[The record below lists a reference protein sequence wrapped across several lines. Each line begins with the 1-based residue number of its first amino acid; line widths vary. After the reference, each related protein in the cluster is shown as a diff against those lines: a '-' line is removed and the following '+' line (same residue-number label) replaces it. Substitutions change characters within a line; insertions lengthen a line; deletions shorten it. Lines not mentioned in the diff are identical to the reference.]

1 VWKGVVQ
8 KGKIRA
14 GETVLVTGSSGGA
27 GIHSIQ
33 MAKLAG
39 AQVLALTTSPA
50 KADVIKAA
58 GADAVLSGTPEEI
71 LGAVKDHT
79 GGRGVNV
86 VLECVG
92 KATASL
98 SLRALE
104 RGGRLVFIGELG
116 VEPTGIS
123 VARMLYRE
131 TEIYGV
137 ASPSAGELAQVLE
150 LIESGKL
157 RPEIGSTLPLSEAA
171 KAHQLLAESHTGRT
185 VLHP

>member
-1 VWKGVVQ
+1 
-8 KGKIRA
+8 
-14 GETVLVTGSSGGA
+14 
-27 GIHSIQ
+27 

-39 AQVLALTTSPA
+39 AKVLALTTSPA
-50 KADVIKAA
+50 KADVILAA
-58 GADAVLSGTPEEI
+58 GADAVLSGTADEV
-71 LGAVKDHT
+71 LAQVRDHT
-79 GGRGVNV
+79 DGRGVNV

-137 ASPSAGELAQVLE
+137 ASPSAGELAQVLD
-150 LIESGKL
+150 LIADGKL
-157 RPEIGSTLPLSEAA
+157 RPEIGATLPLSEAA
-171 KAHQLLAESHTGRT
+171 QAHRLLADRSTTGAGRL